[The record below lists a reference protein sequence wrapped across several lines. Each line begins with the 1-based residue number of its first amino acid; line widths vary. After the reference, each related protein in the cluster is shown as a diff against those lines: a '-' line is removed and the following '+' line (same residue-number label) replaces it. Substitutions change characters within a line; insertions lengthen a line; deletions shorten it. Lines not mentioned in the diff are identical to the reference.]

1 MKLTNWVRAS
11 ILRLKP
17 YSSARDEYSG
27 DALVFL
33 DANENPFD
41 SPYNRY
47 PDPLQRKLKERIV
60 VLKQVSPEA
69 IFLGNGSDEPI
80 DLLIR
85 AFCEPAIHNVLRMDP
100 TYGMYEVAAG
110 VNNVGVIRVPLTGDY
125 QLKASRL
132 LAAVTPETRMIFLC
146 SPNNPTGNAL
156 DPGEIV
162 KVIRG
167 FPGPVVLDEAYI
179 DFAPGRSF
187 LPRLAEFP
195 NLVILQTFSKAWGM
209 AGIRLGMA
217 FADPEIIAVLTK
229 IKYPYNVNI
238 LTQQAALAQLA
249 NPQEKE
255 EWVAALLKERKKLAT
270 ALSQLPQVEK
280 VWPSDANFLL
290 VKVKN
295 ARKVYEFLVRQ
306 GIVVRD
312 RSGVTLCGESLRIS
326 VGKAEEN
333 ELVIKIT
340 TIFNVISN
348 NEKGAIP
355 RPRRHADRRAAV
367 GFPGGHPGKTGI
379 CPRGDTQPPDDQ
391 GQTPL

>member
-1 MKLTNWVRAS
+1 MSAEMKLTNWVRAS

-60 VLKQVSPEA
+60 ILKQVSPEA

-110 VNNVGVIRVPLTGDY
+110 VNNVGVIRVALTGDY

-333 ELVIKIT
+333 ELVI
-340 TIFNVISN
+340 
-348 NEKGAIP
+348 EKL
-355 RPRRHADRRAAV
+355 
-367 GFPGGHPGKTGI
+367 
-379 CPRGDTQPPDDQ
+379 QQ
-391 GQTPL
+391 YSM